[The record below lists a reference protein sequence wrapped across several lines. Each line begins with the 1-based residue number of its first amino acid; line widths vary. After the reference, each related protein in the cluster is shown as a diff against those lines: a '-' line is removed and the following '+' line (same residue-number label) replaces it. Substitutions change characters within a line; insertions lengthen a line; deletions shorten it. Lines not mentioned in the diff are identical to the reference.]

1 MADSLEFTPVP
12 RKCKR
17 RDGWTAERQRG
28 FIAALGQG
36 LDPEKA
42 AQTQGMTGNG
52 AYQLRKAAGAES
64 FSAAWDAAAEGAGGR
79 AAAAVDAKDMY
90 DAEDPI
96 VAAEEMDQL
105 IAKYGLKLGQERRA
119 RLEGRIA
126 EADFYCRQLTC
137 IEVALCLGEAGFALM
152 KSLRSGD
159 YGVLDIAATAMSN
172 HLEQVRRSIWREK
185 GEADR
190 PPPSFVAQLAGEDD
204 EIGLPHS
211 MAIQGGPDWRE
222 KMARRD
228 EDRRIMAE
236 AQRQWEERAAAD
248 AAAWAAREAAAHG

>member
-1 MADSLEFTPVP
+1 MADSLDFTPVP

-64 FSAAWDAAAEGAGGR
+64 FAAAWDAAVEGAGGR
-79 AAAAVDAKDMY
+79 AAAVDAKDTD

-190 PPPSFVAQLAGEDD
+190 PPPSLVAQLAVEDD

-222 KMARRD
+222 KMARQH